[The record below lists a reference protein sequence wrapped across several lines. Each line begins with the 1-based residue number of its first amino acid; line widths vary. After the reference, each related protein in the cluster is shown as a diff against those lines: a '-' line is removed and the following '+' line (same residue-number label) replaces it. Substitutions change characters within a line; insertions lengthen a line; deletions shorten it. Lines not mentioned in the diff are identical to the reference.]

1 MLDALHKQFGEFN
14 FSLEATVSYNWYQ
27 TPTTYSSLIVSVRT
41 KLLHNQNIS
50 QLLYLLQSAPSSRLD
65 CQILQPQQYRYF
77 PARSY
82 STRGSRHCRK
92 DIYIL
97 HASGEGE
104 KIDRL
109 LREWKDIGCL
119 AEDGSTDVHSLLS
132 LSFTVRLKIITA
144 IPGNGNC

>member
-1 MLDALHKQFGEFN
+1 MANINDASNVITMLDALHKQFGEFN

-92 DIYIL
+92 DIYISFT
-97 HASGEGE
+97 HPVKER
-104 KIDRL
+104 K
-109 LREWKDIGCL
+109 
-119 AEDGSTDVHSLLS
+119 STDYSENGRISDALQRMGVRMYTASYLS
-132 LSFTVRLKIITA
+132 LSQ
-144 IPGNGNC
+144 